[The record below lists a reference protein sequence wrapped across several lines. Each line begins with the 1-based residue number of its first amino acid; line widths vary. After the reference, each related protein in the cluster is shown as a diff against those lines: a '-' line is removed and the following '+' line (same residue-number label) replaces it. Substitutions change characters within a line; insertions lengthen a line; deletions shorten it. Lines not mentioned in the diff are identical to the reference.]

1 MAERRAA
8 VPEALS
14 AAARSAEASSSAM
27 EGSVAYAAALAPQR
41 PRARSSRGDARVDH
55 QPGVV
60 LHSYAWRETSLIIE
74 VFTRD
79 YGRMA
84 LVARGAKRPTSQ
96 FRGLVSPFAPLALS
110 WAGRNDIKNLVRAEW
125 VGGMAPLRGQA
136 LIAAFYANELL
147 VRMLARADPHERL
160 FEHYLQLLHELVE
173 GRPDVALR
181 AFELELLREVGYAV
195 PLDRCIDGEAI
206 DAAALYLFRVE
217 SGALRIGSRAG
228 DAGNEGVARVAGSTL
243 LAMARGEFGETA
255 VAAESKALLRQLIR
269 YHLDGKPLNT
279 RRILL
284 DLHEL

>member
-1 MAERRAA
+1 MAEAM
-8 VPEALS
+8 
-14 AAARSAEASSSAM
+14 EASA
-27 EGSVAYAAALAPQR
+27 AYAAQVPGR

-110 WAGRNDIKNLVRAEW
+110 WAGRGETRNLVRAEW
-125 VGGMAPLRGQA
+125 VGGLAPLRGQA

-147 VRMLARADPHERL
+147 VRMLARADPHELL
-160 FEHYLQLLHELVE
+160 FAHYLQLLRELGADGT

-181 AFELELLREVGYAV
+181 GFELELLREVGYAV
-195 PLDRCIDGEAI
+195 PLDRCVDGETI
-206 DAAALYLFRVE
+206 DAAAQYLFRAE
-217 SGALRIGSRAG
+217 SGAQRVGGAAG
-228 DAGNEGVARVAGSTL
+228 DAGSDGIARMAGSTL
-243 LAMARGEFGETA
+243 LAMARGEFAEPA
-255 VAAESKALLRQLIR
+255 VAAEAKALLRQLIR

>member
-1 MAERRAA
+1 MAEALDVPLHDAA
-8 VPEALS
+8 VPPRPK
-14 AAARSAEASSSAM
+14 AR
-27 EGSVAYAAALAPQR
+27 GL
-41 PRARSSRGDARVDH
+41 RSDNRIDH

-110 WAGRNDIKNLVRAEW
+110 WAGRSDIKNLVRAEW
-125 VGGMAPLRGQA
+125 VGGLPPLRGQA
-136 LIAAFYANELL
+136 LLAAFYANELL
-147 VRMLARADPHERL
+147 VRMLARADPHEAL
-160 FEHYLQLLHELVE
+160 FAHYLQLLHDLVE

-181 AFELELLREVGYAV
+181 GFELELLREVGYAV
-195 PLDRCIDGEAI
+195 PLDRCIDGEGI
-206 DAAALYLFRVE
+206 DAGAEYLFRAE
-217 SGALRIGSRAG
+217 SGAQRVGG
-228 DAGNEGVARVAGSTL
+228 RVADSGADDGIARMAGRTL
-243 LAMARGEFGETA
+243 LAMARGEFDDPA
-255 VAAESKALLRQLIR
+255 VASESKLLLRQLIR